1 MERLM
6 IVLKRSNRDL
16 KQNLGITIN
25 QPYNVVSSKKL
36 KLWRQDLHGTGFQG
50 ELFRVG
56 WAQGH
61 ASDDETIYFVS
72 LSVQ

>member
-36 KLWRQDLHGTGFQG
+36 KLWRKDLHGAGFQG

-56 WAQGH
+56 WAQRH

-72 LSVQ
+72 SSVQ